1 MNVTAAF
8 SRLGTLRRTGLAL
21 MGALTLTACAGGA
34 EPIPG
39 PETTTRDINEDI
51 RATMPSGE
59 EGSRPALPG
68 EKLPPVTVDPRSR
81 R

>member
-8 SRLGTLRRTGLAL
+8 SRLGAVRRAGLAL
-21 MGALTLTACAGGA
+21 MGALALTACAGGP

-68 EKLPPVTVDPRSR
+68 EGLPPVTVDPRSR